1 MFPALGNF
9 IEDLGPKTQNKRGSL
24 DYYTMNSFC
33 YTWRKTKTC
42 VFFFF
47 LIEEKYILETEETF
61 GFQTHFGK

>member
-33 YTWRKTKTC
+33 YTWRKTKT
-42 VFFFF
+42 FFD
-47 LIEEKYILETEETF
+47 T
-61 GFQTHFGK
+61 GKIHLRNRRNIWVSKSF